1 MTPTARMLSMGVEVV
16 AVEAQKLALLAMA
29 ATLFSEQAEEAEVL
43 ESKSPTVARAVPGE
57 HMM

>member
-1 MTPTARMLSMGVEVV
+1 MGVEVV